1 MLWKSDL
8 LSERNRSAK
17 NNKYVI
23 ANVETENVR
32 GDVENIGADWTER
45 INDPKESKEAAAENP
60 TVTSRDSLET
70 TDERSQLVCRLQ
82 ESWDTFC
89 WLEWRSQL
97 LSVRYVPHAAHF
109 WVRIQVSVVPQA
121 LQTCWRVTRRFV
133 PTGNTMFLWLPIW
146 ALCLMFSVSFLIV
159 ISAGISLVEMQI
171 KNCTLHTAVCNY
183 LKGLTPS
190 ASGIH
195 RSFIA
200 GCIVVCVCVC
210 GVFLVSPPDI
220 MLGKGW
226 MLAQMGVVCF
236 WEHSSYQISQI
247 NSPVWLLKWKLNILP
262 TRKTNLEIHF

>member
-121 LQTCWRVTRRFV
+121 LQTC
-133 PTGNTMFLWLPIW
+133 
-146 ALCLMFSVSFLIV
+146 
-159 ISAGISLVEMQI
+159 
-171 KNCTLHTAVCNY
+171 
-183 LKGLTPS
+183 
-190 ASGIH
+190 
-195 RSFIA
+195 
-200 GCIVVCVCVC
+200 
-210 GVFLVSPPDI
+210 
-220 MLGKGW
+220 
-226 MLAQMGVVCF
+226 
-236 WEHSSYQISQI
+236 
-247 NSPVWLLKWKLNILP
+247 
-262 TRKTNLEIHF
+262 